1 MKKRNYIAVL
11 LSFFMTLTALI
22 GWAKTKVIAED
33 GPKQVD
39 TTITNFRFMNLSRTN
54 VGDIYYSD
62 NFYFNLDWAANTTGA
77 TLKAGDYFTID
88 LPDTV
93 IYSTDSS
100 PIDFP
105 IYDQDG
111 SGAVIA
117 NAHITAGANGATA
130 KVVFTN
136 WVENRYNVNGNIQL
150 SARFDLTKVTTNQS
164 NSFTVSVNLGKS
176 NETSSTAS
184 VNIPGKQIL
193 HNETLNKFA
202 WYDTNNPNIANWE
215 IRINHRQ
222 ATLPN
227 AIINDTIVGSHE
239 RILPNTIRLSTVQM
253 DQYGDDIEGTST
265 PVDLTGKL
273 TMSDNNQTFT
283 INVGNINGEQYR
295 LTYQSTYTEG
305 TNLNNTLKLIS
316 NDEIFDFNANFTRAS
331 SGGSGSGD
339 LANKI
344 KLTKVDEDDNTIALA
359 NAVFTVTQPDGTT
372 FDLTTGADGTVTSE
386 SLVQGTYKVKEKTA
400 PTGYELNDTEYTLQ
414 VTSTGGALQ
423 TITDKPIKTNI
434 SVTKTWVGPK
444 AGPVTIHLFAN
455 GTDTGSTLT
464 LDDSNNWTGSFTNV
478 RKYDQSGTEIQ
489 YTIDEDAVVD
499 YTTNV
504 SGDAASGYKVVN
516 TNTGTFSIPVT
527 KTWVGPKAGPVTIHL
542 FVNGTDT
549 GSTLTL
555 DDSNN
560 WTGSFTNVRK
570 YDQSGTEIQY
580 TISEDT
586 VNGYDTTISG
596 NQITGFT
603 ITNTEKPK
611 NTNPPEKNTATPKTS
626 DNTNIYLYIGM
637 MFAGII
643 ASGYLLA
650 KRKSYR

>member
-1 MKKRNYIAVL
+1 M
-11 LSFFMTLTALI
+11 
-22 GWAKTKVIAED
+22 
-33 GPKQVD
+33 
-39 TTITNFRFMNLSRTN
+39 
-54 VGDIYYSD
+54 
-62 NFYFNLDWAANTTGA
+62 
-77 TLKAGDYFTID
+77 
-88 LPDTV
+88 
-93 IYSTDSS
+93 
-100 PIDFP
+100 
-105 IYDQDG
+105 
-111 SGAVIA
+111 
-117 NAHITAGANGATA
+117 
-130 KVVFTN
+130 
-136 WVENRYNVNGNIQL
+136 
-150 SARFDLTKVTTNQS
+150 
-164 NSFTVSVNLGKS
+164 
-176 NETSSTAS
+176 
-184 VNIPGKQIL
+184 
-193 HNETLNKFA
+193 
-202 WYDTNNPNIANWE
+202 
-215 IRINHRQ
+215 
-222 ATLPN
+222 
-227 AIINDTIVGSHE
+227 
-239 RILPNTIRLSTVQM
+239 
-253 DQYGDDIEGTST
+253 
-265 PVDLTGKL
+265 
-273 TMSDNNQTFT
+273 
-283 INVGNINGEQYR
+283 
-295 LTYQSTYTEG
+295 
-305 TNLNNTLKLIS
+305 
-316 NDEIFDFNANFTRAS
+316 
-331 SGGSGSGD
+331 
-339 LANKI
+339 
-344 KLTKVDEDDNTIALA
+344 
-359 NAVFTVTQPDGTT
+359 
-372 FDLTTGADGTVTSE
+372 TTGADGTVTSE

-504 SGDAASGYKVVN
+504 SGDAASGYTVVN